1 MAKIHKEITVKGMV
15 QGVFFRASTKQ
26 AADKLGIAG
35 QVRNL
40 PDGSVWIA
48 AESEEPAME
57 AFIAWCRQGPPQA
70 RVTGLQLIDA
80 PLQHY
85 NGFEVVH

>member
-1 MAKIHKEITVKGMV
+1 MATVHKEITVKGRV

-26 AADKLGIAG
+26 VADRLGING

-57 AFIAWCRQGPPQA
+57 AFIAWCRQGPPEA
-70 RVTGLQLIDA
+70 VVTGLQLVEA
-80 PLQHY
+80 PLRHY
-85 NGFEVVH
+85 KGFEVVR